1 MQQLPAVQY
10 AAMRRLDQGVWKRR
24 QRRREDAFAFGL
36 FFGRCKC
43 RTSIDVERTRGLERP
58 RETRVA
64 VASTD
69 ERRSID
75 SRRTRRLAR
84 SPAARA
90 WARGRRDDA

>member
-1 MQQLPAVQY
+1 MSNTNVEH
-10 AAMRRLDQGVWKRR
+10 RKRS
-24 QRRREDAFAFGL
+24 AFGRATL
-36 FFGRCKC
+36 NGTALPSARRCC
-43 RTSIDVERTRGLERP
+43 IRSIDVERTRGLERP

-75 SRRTRRLAR
+75 SRGTRRLAR

-90 WARGRRDDA
+90 RARGRRDDA